1 MRNIALLGFAAV
13 LAGCGSS
20 TEETTTTTQTQGCS
34 SDEAGVLRIGKS
46 LFGEFAQYQKLEEVT
61 LVAAPQGGFG
71 VAIYIETEGL
81 VANEE
86 VALTL
91 DVLYQGKL
99 YGTFFSEQ
107 QLFCQE
113 SGYGMLWDVVVGFD
127 PEVFPT
133 TDDLIAFNGEIVS
146 LQVTAEDKDG
156 DSATST
162 VDLTITL

>member
-1 MRNIALLGFAAV
+1 MRNLSLLCLVALLG
-13 LAGCGSS
+13 CGTS
-20 TEETTTTTQTQGCS
+20 TEETTTTQTQSCT
-34 SDEAGVLRIGKS
+34 SDSAGVLRIGRS
-46 LFGEFAQYQKLEEVT
+46 LFGEFAQYQKHEEVT

-71 VAIYIETEGL
+71 VAIYIETDGL

-99 YGTFFSEQ
+99 YGSFFSEQ

-133 TDDLIAFNGEIVS
+133 TDDLIAFNGEVVT
-146 LQVTAEDKDG
+146 LQVMAVDKDG
-156 DSATST
+156 DSATSM